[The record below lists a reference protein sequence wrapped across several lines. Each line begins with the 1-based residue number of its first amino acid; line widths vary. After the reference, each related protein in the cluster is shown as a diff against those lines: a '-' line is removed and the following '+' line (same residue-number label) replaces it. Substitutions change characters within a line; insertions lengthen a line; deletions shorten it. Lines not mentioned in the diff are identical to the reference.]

1 MKTILVIDDQKDNLV
16 SMKAVI
22 KLQFKDI
29 SVLFAENGPEGI
41 SKAQEFQPDLIL
53 LDIIMPGMDGFETCT
68 RLKTDKS
75 TNHIPILMV
84 TAIKTDMRNKVRALE
99 LGADAFLSKPIDPV
113 EITTQ
118 IKVMLRIKEAED
130 RLREYNQKL
139 QQKVDRTEDKLITSE
154 NKYELL
160 FQSTG
165 IGIGYYQTDGTII
178 SYNAKAASIFNAKPE
193 HLIGK
198 NVMDIF
204 PKEYAIRF
212 FERIRKV
219 ENGATDN
226 AYVDKV
232 IVGEQVFWLHTVFN
246 SVHDK
251 TGKIIGILVSS
262 DDISQQ
268 KEQEQLIRES
278 EYKYRST
285 IQDLLTGIVI
295 HDPTGKAVF
304 CNPEASRMLKIGI
317 DEIKDKAPDE
327 FSWKLINDNYEAIP
341 IEEYPVMKALR
352 TKKPITNYYLGIQ
365 FDRSNQ
371 ISWAIVNASPIFNA
385 ENEIEKVVVNFLDI
399 TDWKKS
405 QQIQNTL
412 YQISKISEADFTLRG
427 FLQKIH
433 QEILKIIN
441 TKNFYIALYQKDT
454 DKYTFPYFIDETE
467 TYESD
472 EGQSLKGSL
481 TDYVRRTG
489 KGQLITVDTEKLLS
503 ETEDIELI
511 GSPSPVWLGAPLYNS
526 VSKEVIGV
534 LAVQDYHDK
543 HAFSERDLEILEILA
558 YNIGGF
564 IERRQNH
571 VELEKAK
578 KKAEESDRLKTA
590 FLANM
595 SHEIRTPMNGILG
608 FSQLLSDPDTGEEER
623 NQYISIIN
631 KSGERLMGIINDL
644 VDISKI
650 EAGQVEPVYS
660 ATNIL
665 EDLNFIYSF
674 FKPGMMQKG
683 LEFITNFKGFTDDNQ
698 TFITDKEKLLAI
710 LTNLLK
716 NALKYTQKGSV
727 EFHCERSK
735 NKLKCSIIDT
745 GIGIPE
751 DRIEAVFERFIQ
763 ADIDDTHALEGAG
776 LGLSISK
783 AYSEILGGKLW
794 VESSQ
799 ASGSCF
805 YLEIP
810 DQKTE
815 DSTPIINIMHK
826 PAGKQSR
833 KLDEAIILI
842 AEDEESSELYLREIL
857 KNKCKKIIHV
867 PDGKQAIKYMKTHT
881 DVDIIL
887 MDIKMPGIDGLEAT
901 RQIRQFNKEVII
913 IAQTAY
919 AMTGDREKAME
930 AGCTGYITKPVD
942 AKLLIATLS
951 KSI

>member
-29 SVLFAENGPEGI
+29 SVVFAENGPEGI
-41 SKAQEFQPDLIL
+41 SKAREFQPDLIL

-68 RLKTDKS
+68 HLKNDERTS
-75 TNHIPILMV
+75 HIPILMV
-84 TAIKTDMRNKVRALE
+84 TAIKTDMRNKIRALE

-130 RLREYNQKL
+130 RLREYNQEL

-193 HLIGK
+193 HLIGR
-198 NVMDIF
+198 NVMDVF

-226 AYVDKV
+226 TYVDKV
-232 IVGEQVFWLHTVFN
+232 NLGKQVFWLHTVFN

-251 TGKIIGILVSS
+251 SGKIIGILVSS
-262 DDISQQ
+262 DDISQE

-304 CNPEASRMLKIGI
+304 CNPEASRMLKISM
-317 DEIKDKAPDE
+317 DDIKDRAPDE
-327 FSWKLINDNYEAIP
+327 FGWSLINDKHDTLP
-341 IEEYPVMKALR
+341 IEEYPVMKALK

-365 FDRSNQ
+365 FDHSNQ
-371 ISWAIVNASPIFNA
+371 ITWAIVNASPILNQ

-405 QQIQNTL
+405 QQIQNAL
-412 YQISKISEADFTLRG
+412 YQISKISEADLTLRG

-472 EGQSLKGSL
+472 EAQILKGSL

-489 KGQLITVDTEKLLS
+489 KGRIITEDTEKTLS
-503 ETEDIELI
+503 VSEDIKLI

-543 HAFSERDLEILEILA
+543 HTFSERDLEILEILA

-608 FSQLLSDPDTGEEER
+608 FSQLLSDPDTKEEER

-650 EAGQVEPVYS
+650 EAGQVEPVFA

-674 FKPGMMQKG
+674 FKPGMKQKG
-683 LEFITNFKGFTDDNQ
+683 LEFTANFKGFTIDNQ
-698 TFITDKEKLLAI
+698 FFTTDKEKFLAI

-716 NALKYTQKGSV
+716 NAMKYTHQGRV
-727 EFHCERSK
+727 EFHCERRE
-735 NKLKCSIIDT
+735 NKLICSIKDT

-763 ADIDDTHALEGAG
+763 ADIEDTHALEGAG

-794 VESSQ
+794 AESTLG
-799 ASGSCF
+799 SGSCF

-810 DQKTE
+810 DQKLDE
-815 DSTPIINIMHK
+815 SMPIINVLHK
-826 PAGKQSR
+826 PGNKKNKQ
-833 KLDEAIILI
+833 LIDAVILI
-842 AEDEESSELYLREIL
+842 AEDEETSELYLREII
-857 KNKCKKIIHV
+857 KNKCKEIIHV
-867 PDGKQAIKYMKTHT
+867 PDGKQAVECMKART

-901 RQIRQFNKEVII
+901 RQIRQFNKEVPV

-919 AMTGDREKAME
+919 AMTGDREKALE

-942 AKLLIATLS
+942 AKLLLDTLS